1 MTLACASEWGVA
13 GAVGLGVVAALHPCP
28 LSTLVG
34 TLLLVLSPDSEQ
46 CGTAELSQHPSSG
59 THMPVGLRFIWLT
72 GALVLGMM
80 VALSLVAGLIGGS
93 LMQVRTFST
102 VLPNVLR
109 PFLPA
114 LLIVAGILQ
123 TRVFAVSGRERTG
136 TTMKRWMSASFSS
149 TPHMFVLGVALA
161 LSFCPATAGL
171 FFGVLIPLATMSGQP
186 ALYAFAYAVGYG
198 LPLLAVAVSLAC
210 GVRFDPAR
218 RFISAGSVL
227 SGWGLIA
234 PGTWLTWRLL

>member
-1 MTLACASEWGVA
+1 MTLVGASEWGMA

-34 TLLLVLSPDSEQ
+34 ALLLVLSPDSEQ
-46 CGTAELSQHPSSG
+46 RCTAGLSQRTSSG
-59 THMPVGLRFIWLT
+59 THMPVGRRFVWRT
-72 GALVLGMM
+72 GALVLGMI
-80 VALSLVAGLIGGS
+80 VALSLVAALIGGS

-109 PFLPA
+109 PFLPT

-123 TRVFAVSGRERTG
+123 TRVFAVSGREHTG
-136 TTMKRWMSASFSS
+136 TTIVRWMNASFSS
-149 TPHMFVLGVALA
+149 TPRMFVLGVALA

-198 LPLLAVAVSLAC
+198 LPLFAVAVCLAA
-210 GVRFDPAR
+210 GVRFDPVR
-218 RFISAGSVL
+218 RFASAGSVL

-234 PGTWLTWRLL
+234 LGAWLTWRLL